1 VAGPGGGDDS
11 RSARSDADYAELRA
25 ENAELQAE
33 NAGLRAENAGLGE
46 RVEALSA
53 RVAELEH
60 ELSRHSGNSGK
71 PPSSDNLGQRAAQNE
86 ERLSRAERRRRAREA
101 AKKLTGRADEPK
113 RRPGKQP
120 GGAGSTLEMRDD
132 PDDVEVHAPPCCGRC
147 GAGLADAEVI
157 AIERRQVF
165 DLPKVT
171 VKVTEHRAETRRC
184 RCGATTTGVFPPQ
197 ARGPACYGPAVRALA
212 AYLMGRQHLPVARTA
227 EMLSDVLGVPVSTG
241 FLAGVIPE
249 AAGGLAGFLER
260 CKQLLR
266 HAEVVHAD
274 ETGARIA
281 GIRRWFHTVAN
292 AALTLLDCHTARGV
306 DAYVDMGVLTDFR
319 GVLVSDG
326 YRSYWA
332 IPDAAFDH
340 ALCGAHLLR
349 DLTEV
354 GELPGQ
360 VGWTTAMTDVLLDA
374 KAAADQ
380 ARATGA
386 TSLSD
391 GQLKVFRRR
400 YTMALNAGWAAN
412 PDLGRPRT
420 KLERKPTNLL
430 KRLANQRHEV
440 CRSWVDLRVPF
451 TNNTAEQALRM
462 AKLQQKI
469 SGCFR
474 TEPGAKAFCAVR
486 SYLQTA
492 AKQQVNRFD
501 ALVRLF
507 EGDPWMPAAAGP

>member
-1 VAGPGGGDDS
+1 
-11 RSARSDADYAELRA
+11 LRA
-25 ENAELQAE
+25 ENGA
-33 NAGLRAENAGLGE
+33 LRAENGE
-46 RVEALSA
+46 LREQMVALTA

-71 PPSSDNLGQRAAQNE
+71 PPSSDNLTQRAAQNE

-101 AKKLTGRADEPK
+101 AKKLTERGEPK

-120 GGAGSTLEMRDD
+120 GDPGTTLERRDD
-132 PDDVEVHAPPCCGRC
+132 PDEVVVHAPPCCGVC
-147 GAGLADAEVI
+147 GAGLAHAEVI
-157 AIERRQVF
+157 AVERRQVF
-165 DLPKVT
+165 DLPTVI
-171 VKVTEHRAETRRC
+171 VKVTEYRAETRLC
-184 RCGATTTGVFPPQ
+184 RCGAATTGVFPPE

-227 EMLSDVLGVPVSTG
+227 ELLSDVLGVPVSTG

-249 AAGGLAGFLER
+249 AAGGLGGFLARLKE
-260 CKQLLR
+260 LLR
-266 HAEVVHAD
+266 ESEVLHAD

-281 GIRRWFHTVAN
+281 GVRRWFHTVAN

-306 DAYVDMGVLTDFR
+306 DAYVDMGVLGDFD

-354 GELPGQ
+354 GELSGQ
-360 VGWTTAMTDVLLDA
+360 GEWTTAMADVLLDA
-374 KAAADQ
+374 KAAADE
-380 ARATGA
+380 ARARGC

-391 GQLKVFRRR
+391 AQLKVFRRR
-400 YTMALNAGWAAN
+400 YTMALNAGRAAN

-430 KRLANQRHEV
+430 KRLEKQRHEV
-440 CRSWVDLRVPF
+440 CRSWENLRVPF
-451 TNNTAEQALRM
+451 TNNTAEQAVRM

-492 AKQQVNRFD
+492 AKQRVNRFD

-507 EGDPWMPAAAGP
+507 QGDPWMPAAAGP